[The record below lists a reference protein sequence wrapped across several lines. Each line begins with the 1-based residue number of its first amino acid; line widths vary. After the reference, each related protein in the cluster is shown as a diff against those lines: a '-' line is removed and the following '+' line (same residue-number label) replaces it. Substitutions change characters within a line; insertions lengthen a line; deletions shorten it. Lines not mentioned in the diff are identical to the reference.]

1 MNAPVQY
8 GQQPQPQYQGQ
19 QPNGGYPQGGPP
31 PQQQPQGAPLGSPVQ
46 QAGEDASGFFTGGS
60 GSPGLGFPQGEFQVW
75 KGGIFTG
82 QISRKQTTD
91 IKTRKPVFWQ
101 GSGNPMEDVIVEL
114 LTDMRDGNNPLDDG
128 RRRLFVTQKET
139 NIPDSMASVVKEAT
153 SGGFHRGGQL
163 WICKTGQRKGEF
175 NMRSTWAA
183 QYYPPTAETLALLD
197 ALPPQGVSQQG
208 ADQVQ
213 QGQQPQGPFVN
224 GGQPNQ
230 GPPPQQG
237 PPVNQGQQQ
246 PPQYQGLPAGTPAG
260 QVPSYAGAPAA
271 SNHPQW
277 GPAVAQQGYQ
287 PPQNGGYPQ
296 QGPPQYQQQRPP
308 TGPAPQYQGPSPHQ
322 GQQPNGGYPQG
333 GPPPQQG
340 NPYQPPT
347 QGAPAQTPNPYQP
360 QQGYPQQ

>member
-8 GQQPQPQYQGQ
+8 GQQPQYQGQ
-19 QPNGGYPQGGPP
+19 QPNGYPQQGGPP

-91 IKTRKPVFWQ
+91 INTRKPVFWE
-101 GSGNPMEDVIVEL
+101 GSGNPMEDVVVEL

-128 RRRLFVTQKET
+128 RRRLFVTQKDT
-139 NIPDSMASVVKEAT
+139 NQADSLATVVKEAT
-153 SGGFHRGGQL
+153 SNGFHRGGQL
-163 WICKTGQRKGEF
+163 WICKTGQRRGER

-183 QYYPPTAETLALLD
+183 QYHPPTAETLAILD

-224 GGQPNQ
+224 SGQPNQ
-230 GPPPQQG
+230 GPP
-237 PPVNQGQQQ
+237 
-246 PPQYQGLPAGTPAG
+246 QYQQNP
-260 QVPSYAGAPAA
+260 
-271 SNHPQW
+271 
-277 GPAVAQQGYQ
+277 QQGYQ

-296 QGPPQYQQQRPP
+296 QGPPQYQQQGLP
-308 TGPAPQYQGPSPHQ
+308 TGPAPQYQGPPPQQ
-322 GQQPNGGYPQG
+322 GQQPNGYPQG

-340 NPYQPPT
+340 NPYQQPI

>member
-8 GQQPQPQYQGQ
+8 GQQPQYQQGPGPQYGNGQQQQPQYQGP
-19 QPNGGYPQGGPP
+19 PNGYSQQGGQP

-91 IKTRKPVFWQ
+91 INTRKPVFWE
-101 GSGNPMEDVIVEL
+101 GSGNPMEDVVVEL

-128 RRRLFVTQKET
+128 RRRLFVTQKDT
-139 NIPDSMASVVKEAT
+139 NQADSMATVVKEAT
-153 SGGFHRGGQL
+153 SNGFHRGGQL
-163 WICKTGQRKGEF
+163 WICKTGQRKGER

-183 QYYPPTAETLALLD
+183 QYYPPTPETLALLD

-230 GPPPQQG
+230 GPPQYQQNPQQG
-237 PPVNQGQQQ
+237 PPAGPAPAAPPPNQG
-246 PPQYQGLPAGTPAG
+246 PPQYQQNP
-260 QVPSYAGAPAA
+260 
-271 SNHPQW
+271 
-277 GPAVAQQGYQ
+277 QQGYQ

-296 QGPPQYQQQRPP
+296 QGPLQYQQQGPP
-308 TGPAPQYQGPSPHQ
+308 AGPAPQYQGPPPQQ

-333 GPPPQQG
+333 GPPPQQS
-340 NPYQPPT
+340 NPYQPT

>member
-8 GQQPQPQYQGQ
+8 GQQPQQPQYQ
-19 QPNGGYPQGGPP
+19 GPP
-31 PQQQPQGAPLGSPVQ
+31 PQQQQGAPLGSPVQ

-91 IKTRKPVFWQ
+91 INTRKPVFWE
-101 GSGNPMEDVIVEL
+101 GSGNPMEDVVVEL

-128 RRRLFVTQKET
+128 RRRLFVTQKDT
-139 NIPDSMASVVKEAT
+139 NQADSMATVVKEAT
-153 SGGFHRGGQL
+153 SNGFHRGGQL
-163 WICKTGQRKGEF
+163 WLCKTGQRRGER

-183 QYYPPTAETLALLD
+183 QYYPPTPETLAILD

-230 GPPPQQG
+230 GPPQYQQQG
-237 PPVNQGQQQ
+237 PPTGPAPQAPPPNQG
-246 PPQYQGLPAGTPAG
+246 PPQYQ
-260 QVPSYAGAPAA
+260 
-271 SNHPQW
+271 
-277 GPAVAQQGYQ
+277 QQGYQ

-296 QGPPQYQQQRPP
+296 QGPPQYQQQGPP
-308 TGPAPQYQGPSPHQ
+308 AGPAPQYQGPPQ
-322 GQQPNGGYPQG
+322 GQQPNGYPQQG

-340 NPYQPPT
+340 NPYQPT

>member
-8 GQQPQPQYQGQ
+8 GQQPQYPQYQGP
-19 QPNGGYPQGGPP
+19 PNGYPQQA
-31 PQQQPQGAPLGSPVQ
+31 PQQQQPPQGAPLGSPVQ

-91 IKTRKPVFWQ
+91 INTRKPVFWE
-101 GSGNPMEDVIVEL
+101 GSGNPMEDVVVEL

-128 RRRLFVTQKET
+128 RRRLFVTQKDT
-139 NIPDSMASVVKEAT
+139 NQTDSLATVVKEAT
-153 SGGFHRGGQL
+153 SNGFHRGGQL
-163 WICKTGQRKGEF
+163 WICKTGQRRGER
-175 NMRSTWAA
+175 NMRNTWAA
-183 QYYPPTAETLALLD
+183 QYHPPTAETLALLD

-224 GGQPNQ
+224 GGQPHQ

-246 PPQYQGLPAGTPAG
+246 PQYQGPPQYQQNP
-260 QVPSYAGAPAA
+260 
-271 SNHPQW
+271 
-277 GPAVAQQGYQ
+277 QQGYQ
-287 PPQNGGYPQ
+287 PPQNGSYQ
-296 QGPPQYQQQRPP
+296 QGPPQYQQQGPP
-308 TGPAPQYQGPSPHQ
+308 TGPAPQYQGPPPQQ
-322 GQQPNGGYPQG
+322 GQQPNGYPQQG

-360 QQGYPQQ
+360 QQGYQQQ

>member
-8 GQQPQPQYQGQ
+8 GQQPQYQGQ
-19 QPNGGYPQGGPP
+19 QPNGYPQQGGSP

-60 GSPGLGFPQGEFQVW
+60 GSPALGFPQGEFQVW

-91 IKTRKPVFWQ
+91 INTRKPVFWE
-101 GSGNPMEDVIVEL
+101 GSGNPMEDVVVEL

-128 RRRLFVTQKET
+128 RRRLFVTQKDT
-139 NIPDSMASVVKEAT
+139 NQADSLATVVKEAT
-153 SGGFHRGGQL
+153 SNGFHRGGQL
-163 WICKTGQRKGEF
+163 WICKTGQRRGER
-175 NMRSTWAA
+175 NMRNTWAA
-183 QYYPPTAETLALLD
+183 QYHPPTAETLALLD

-237 PPVNQGQQQ
+237 PPSGPAPQAPPPNQG
-246 PPQYQGLPAGTPAG
+246 PPQYQQNP
-260 QVPSYAGAPAA
+260 
-271 SNHPQW
+271 
-277 GPAVAQQGYQ
+277 QQGYQ

-296 QGPPQYQQQRPP
+296 QGPPQYQQNPQQGPP
-308 TGPAPQYQGPSPHQ
+308 NGAAPPQQGQQPQYQGPPPQQ
-322 GQQPNGGYPQG
+322 GQQPNGYPQG
-333 GPPPQQG
+333 GPPPQQS
-340 NPYQPPT
+340 NPYQQPT
-347 QGAPAQTPNPYQP
+347 QGTSAQTPNPYQP